1 MKLLLRI
8 LLLFLLL
15 GAGRGVAVG
24 GVSGSM
30 IKEGRHLI
38 KQLITGEAELVKS
51 ADGYLIRMIAKNG
64 DDFITF
70 KQGEALSVFIDA
82 SGVSHP
88 CSVVNVRPGTNGKY
102 VIIGRSMGPVTKVA
116 QDLENLVGKGKVSIL
131 DDAFLNGKTFDLG
144 EYDFVLSDGTRMH
157 IGEGTPIYDKYGNEI
172 RTLGT
177 NEKWTVEMAVNDM
190 MWNPSYKNVKTGGKI
205 LNPNDL
211 KKIPMYKID
220 QQWMEFEKI
229 NGSEIINI
237 GNPLGITDG
246 SEFYDMEMLMMNFN

>member
-1 MKLLLRI
+1 MPQTQPMKLLLRV

-15 GAGRGVAVG
+15 GAERGVAGG

-102 VIIGRSMGPVTKVA
+102 VIIGRSMGPVKKVA
-116 QDLENLVGKGKVSIL
+116 QDLENLVGEGKVIIL
-131 DDAFLNGKTFDLG
+131 DDAYLSGQKFYLDA
-144 EYDFVLSDGTRMH
+144 YDAVLSDGTIVH
-157 IGEGTPIYDKYGNEI
+157 YSSKQ
-172 RTLGT
+172 
-177 NEKWTVEMAVNDM
+177 WTVEEAWLDM
-190 MWNPSYKNVKTGGKI
+190 VENTAYNGIKDVSTQYITNI
-205 LNPNDL
+205 DDIIQ
-211 KKIPMYKID
+211 IPMYKID
-220 QQWMEFEKI
+220 KQWI
-229 NGSEIINI
+229 
-237 GNPLGITDG
+237 
-246 SEFYDMEMLMMNFN
+246 EMMKNENLI